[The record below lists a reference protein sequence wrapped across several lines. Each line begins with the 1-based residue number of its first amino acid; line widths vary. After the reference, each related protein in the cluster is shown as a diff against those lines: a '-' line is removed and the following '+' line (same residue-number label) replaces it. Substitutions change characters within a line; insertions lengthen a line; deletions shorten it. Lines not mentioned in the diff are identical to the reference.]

1 MTTHTWAGDQ
11 FPVPVRGPVPPEV
24 CWDLAETLGHHS
36 LSDAS
41 IKPWGSGIHGRPCDW
56 WFLVR
61 LISIES
67 RKGMIYCLLDPHWAG
82 LRALL
87 HQSVGWVP
95 CLRPSVL
102 FLKDRWYSSAAPPY
116 LQILNIFL
124 CRLIEKYSINIF
136 RRSVINNIW
145 IEKIGHPA
153 TVLKKGC
160 PFFTFTAV
168 KLECASKNSFVLI

>member
-1 MTTHTWAGDQ
+1 MSRW
-11 FPVPVRGPVPPEV
+11 PVPCACQRSCTSRGVLRSCRNAGP
-24 CWDLAETLGHHS
+24 S
-36 LSDAS
+36 LSVRHYHKAQRLWDTWTA
-41 IKPWGSGIHGRPCDW
+41 CDW
-56 WFLVR
+56 WLLVR